1 MVLDAD
7 ALQAIT
13 QEARN
18 CFLYED
24 APDYLALLEEGFRRL
39 RSGKAGINLQNEYA
53 ALMRATHS
61 LKGGAGIAQLPT
73 LSQLAH
79 KLEDLVQALH
89 EERVQE
95 TEKAFELLSVGIE
108 QAGNLI
114 AQAINGDEIPES
126 LPIFTALDNFLA
138 SVPQEKRPGAS
149 TPTSVVR
156 FADFQVS
163 PTASYMLKTALSVD
177 LEECLQRVEQL
188 LQKSAPPDAIKQA
201 LMTLEEECTL
211 LGQALNQRWLTD
223 TANELHQGLEQTL
236 LPIEQIATT
245 AIVEIRLGRSQVLNS
260 DSQQGQR
267 GAAPLYDGVVPKAAP
282 EPTTAPPQVAL
293 PLPNEVPGVA
303 QRTQEKQE
311 TLPPQA
317 LNLRIPVER
326 LDRMNNTVGEL
337 LISYE
342 RLSLSWQQLLQASQA
357 LKSRT
362 QQSDSIIEKVRTM
375 YDQLAF
381 QLTLPMGGYARD
393 WLSPTNTE
401 FEPRHFNQYTAIDDP
416 LQELE
421 ELMAQVQEN
430 RADVELIASELQE
443 TLDHMR
449 QQLDSLRGDLTQSR
463 LVPFALLAD
472 RFVAPLQTLNL
483 QYHKSVEL
491 VVDGKETLIDQVI
504 IEQLQTPLTHLL
516 RNAFD
521 HGIETAEERQALGK
535 PPTAKIKLS
544 AVVQGNHVVIGV
556 ADDGRGIDTQK
567 VYQRAVQMGLCRSG
581 NPTKLTREQILE
593 FLFAPGFSTAQT
605 VTTLSGRGI
614 GLDAVKRHVARL
626 RGGVRVETALGQGTK
641 FTITIPLTLSILP
654 LLLCRCQQRTL
665 AIPSVNILEITD
677 LSEFSIQSGAIVWH
691 NSKVPLFPL
700 IQLLPYRQPGAIAA
714 PSSQF
719 ESQVGIVLDV
729 NGKPVVV
736 AVDSLLGERELVL
749 KPFDTTVPVPPYV
762 AGCTVLGT
770 GEVVP
775 VLYPNHFGELVA
787 QASLA
792 VSAGA
797 DSALSVTQGQS
808 ELESEPTILVVDDS
822 IAVRR
827 MLDRVLSQ
835 SGYQVVQCRDGK
847 EALEM
852 LNKSVKHASLII
864 CDIDMPRLDGLG
876 LLKEI
881 RSHPRWHSLPV
892 VMLTS
897 RENNLHRQKAMSLG
911 ATTYFTKPFSPAE
924 LLKCLSELL
933 TPPVSS

>member
-1 MVLDAD
+1 MELDAN

-39 RSGKAGINLQNEYA
+39 NSDRAATNVQNEYT

-73 LSQLAH
+73 LSELAH

-89 EERVQE
+89 EERVPE
-95 TEKAFELLSVGIE
+95 LGFAYELLSVGIE
-108 QAGNLI
+108 QVGNLI
-114 AQAINGDEIPES
+114 AQAINGDDIAEP
-126 LPIFTALDNFLA
+126 LPIFTALDSFLA
-138 SVPQEKRPGAS
+138 SLPNQKHPSAS
-149 TPTSVVR
+149 TPNLDLPKV
-156 FADFQVS
+156 DFPVTA
-163 PTASYMLKTALSVD
+163 TASYILKTALTVD
-177 LEECLQRVEQL
+177 LEDCLQRVEQL
-188 LQKSAPPDAIKQA
+188 LQTSASRDAIEQT
-201 LMTLEEECTL
+201 LMTLQEECTL
-211 LGQALNQRWLTD
+211 LGQTLNQMWLAD
-223 TANELHQGLEQTL
+223 IAAELQQGLNQTS

-245 AIVEIRLGRSQVLNS
+245 AIVEIRLKRSQVLNS
-260 DSQQGQR
+260 YSQE
-267 GAAPLYDGVVPKAAP
+267 L
-282 EPTTAPPQVAL
+282 PPSPQLAL
-293 PLPNEVPGVA
+293 PEPNEVSGVA
-303 QRTQEKQE
+303 AETKGRQEVVS
-311 TLPPQA
+311 PQA

-326 LDRMNNTVGEL
+326 LDRMNNTVGEI

-342 RLSLSWQQLLQASQA
+342 RLSLSCQQLLQASLA
-357 LKSRT
+357 MKNRT
-362 QQSDSIIEKVRTM
+362 QQSGNITEKVRTL

-381 QLTLPMGGYARD
+381 QLTLPMSGYARD
-393 WLSPTNTE
+393 WLSFSPTDKE
-401 FEPRHFNQYTAIDDP
+401 LEPRHLNQYTAIDSP

-430 RADVELIASELQE
+430 RADFELIGSELQE
-443 TLDHMR
+443 TLDHLR

-463 LVPFALLAD
+463 LVPFFLLTD
-472 RFVAPLQTLNL
+472 RFVAPIQTLNQ

-491 VVDGKETLIDQVI
+491 FVEGKETLIDQVI

-521 HGIETAEERQALGK
+521 HGIETTEERQALGK
-535 PPTAKIKLS
+535 PSNAKIKLA
-544 AVVQGNHVVIGV
+544 AVVQGNQVVISV
-556 ADDGRGIDTQK
+556 ADDGRGIDTQR
-567 VYQRAVQMGLCRSG
+567 VYQRAVQMGLCPAG
-581 NPTKLTREQILE
+581 TQTKLTREQILE
-593 FLFAPGFSTAQT
+593 FLFAPGFSTAQM
-605 VTTLSGRGI
+605 VTALSGRGV
-614 GLDAVKRHVARL
+614 GLDAVKLHVARL

-654 LLLCRCQQRTL
+654 LLLCRCQKRTL

-677 LSEFSIQSGAIVWH
+677 LSEFSIQTGSIVWH
-691 NSKVPLFPL
+691 NSTVPLFPL
-700 IQLLPYRQPGAIAA
+700 IQLLPYYQPGAIARRIPGSLVT
-714 PSSQF
+714 PSPKFDSQL
-719 ESQVGIVLDV
+719 GIVLDV

-749 KPFDTTVPVPPYV
+749 KPFDSTVQVPSYI

-775 VLYPNHFGELVA
+775 VLYPNHFGELIA
-787 QASLA
+787 QANSA
-792 VSAGA
+792 AADAESVS
-797 DSALSVTQGQS
+797 VITQDQPEV
-808 ELESEPTILVVDDS
+808 ELEPTILVVDDS

-835 SGYQVVQCRDGK
+835 SGYQVVQCRDGI

-852 LNKSVKHASLII
+852 LNKTVKHASLII

-897 RENNLHRQKAMSLG
+897 RENDLHRQKAMSLG
-911 ATTYFTKPFSPAE
+911 ATTYFTKPFRPAE
-924 LLKCLSELL
+924 LLNYLSELL
-933 TPPVSS
+933 ITNS

>member
-39 RSGKAGINLQNEYA
+39 RSAKTGINLQNEYA

-89 EERVQE
+89 EERVPE
-95 TEKAFELLSVGIE
+95 PEYACELLSVGIE
-108 QAGNLI
+108 QVGNLI
-114 AQAINGDEIPES
+114 AQAINGDEIPET
-126 LPIFTALDNFLA
+126 LPIFPALESFLA
-138 SVPQEKRPGAS
+138 SVPAQNRLSALAS
-149 TPTSVVR
+149 TPVTPTVELEI
-156 FADFQVS
+156 S
-163 PTASYMLKTALSVD
+163 PTGSYLLKTALTVD
-177 LEECLQRVEQL
+177 LEECLQRVEQQ
-188 LQKSAPPDAIKQA
+188 LQKSAPKEAIEEA
-201 LMTLEEECTL
+201 LKTLEEECTL
-211 LGQALNQRWLTD
+211 LGQALNQTWLAE
-223 TANELHQGLEQTL
+223 TARELREGLAQTN
-236 LPIEQIATT
+236 LPIEEIATT
-245 AIVEIRLGRSQVLNS
+245 AIVEIRLKRSQVLS
-260 DSQQGQR
+260 SYSQEVTPSLQ
-267 GAAPLYDGVVPKAAP
+267 
-282 EPTTAPPQVAL
+282 PTTASPQPVQKQQPDPIPSSA
-293 PLPNEVPGVA
+293 V
-303 QRTQEKQE
+303 QTKEKQE
-311 TLPPQA
+311 PLPSQA
-317 LNLRIPVER
+317 LNLRIPVDR

-342 RLSLSWQQLLQASQA
+342 RLSLSCQQLLQTSQA
-357 LKSRT
+357 LKNRT
-362 QQSDSIIEKVRTM
+362 QQSDSITEKVRAL

-381 QLTLPMGGYARD
+381 QLSLPMMGGYARD
-393 WLSPTNTE
+393 WLTSPTTRE
-401 FEPRHFNQYTAIDDP
+401 SESGHFNQYTAIDGP
-416 LQELE
+416 LQELQ

-472 RFVAPLQTLNL
+472 RFVAPLQTLNQ

-491 VVDGKETLIDQVI
+491 VVVGKDTLIDQVI

-535 PPTAKIKLS
+535 PQTSKIKLS
-544 AVVQGNHVVIGV
+544 AVVQGNQVVIGV

-567 VYQRAVQMGLCRSG
+567 LYQRAVQIGLCRSG
-581 NPTKLTREQILE
+581 NPTKLTREQILD

-626 RGGVRVETALGQGTK
+626 RGGVRVETVLGQGTK

-654 LLLCRCQQRTL
+654 LLLCRSQQRTL

-677 LSEFSIQSGAIVWH
+677 LSEFSIQAGSIVWH
-691 NSKVPLFPL
+691 NSTVPLFPL
-700 IQLLPYRQPGAIAA
+700 IQLLPYRQSAAIA
-714 PSSQF
+714 PTSPFDSQL
-719 ESQVGIVLDV
+719 GIVLDV
-729 NGKPVVV
+729 NGKAVVV

-749 KPFDTTVPVPPYV
+749 KPFDVTVQVPPYV

-775 VLYPNHFGELVA
+775 VLYPNHFGELIA

-792 VSAGA
+792 VSATDNASGVA
-797 DSALSVTQGQS
+797 QS
-808 ELESEPTILVVDDS
+808 QPELESEPTILVVDDS

-835 SGYQVVQCRDGK
+835 SGYHVVQCRDGK

-852 LNKSVKHASLII
+852 LNKTVKHANLII

-876 LLKEI
+876 FLKEI

-911 ATTYFTKPFSPAE
+911 ATVYFTKPFRPAE
-924 LLKCLSELL
+924 LLKCLNELI
-933 TPPVSS
+933 TPS

>member
-1 MVLDAD
+1 MDLDAD

-24 APDYLALLEEGFRRL
+24 APDYLAMLDEGFGRL
-39 RSGKAGINLQNEYA
+39 RSNGAAINAQNEYA

-89 EERVQE
+89 EERVPE
-95 TEKAFELLSVGIE
+95 REFAYELLSVGIE
-108 QAGNLI
+108 QVGNLI
-114 AQAINGDEIPES
+114 AQAINGDDIAEP
-126 LPIFTALDNFLA
+126 LPIFTALDSFLA
-138 SVPQEKRPGAS
+138 NLPDQKRPSSS
-149 TPTSVVR
+149 TQSADLPK
-156 FADFQVS
+156 ADFQVS
-163 PTASYMLKTALSVD
+163 PTASYVLKTALTVD
-177 LEECLQRVEQL
+177 LEDCLQRVEQL
-188 LQKSAPPDAIKQA
+188 LQTAAPSDAIKQA
-201 LMTLEEECTL
+201 LMTLQEECTL
-211 LGQALNQRWLTD
+211 LGQALNQNWLAD
-223 TANELHQGLEQTL
+223 MAAELRQGLDQTS
-236 LPIEQIATT
+236 LPIEQIAMT
-245 AIVEIRLGRSQVLNS
+245 AIVELRLKRSQVLNS
-260 DSQQGQR
+260 YAQEL
-267 GAAPLYDGVVPKAAP
+267 APSP
-282 EPTTAPPQVAL
+282 ETATASPQLAVSE
-293 PLPNEVPGVA
+293 PNEVPGVA
-303 QRTQEKQE
+303 SEAKGRQEVSS
-311 TLPPQA
+311 PQA

-326 LDRMNNTVGEL
+326 LDRMNNTVGEI

-342 RLSLSWQQLLQASQA
+342 RLSLSCQQLLQASLA
-357 LKSRT
+357 MKNRT
-362 QQSDSIIEKVRTM
+362 QQSGSITQKVRTL

-393 WLSPTNTE
+393 WLSFSPTDKE
-401 FEPRHFNQYTAIDDP
+401 LEPRHFNQHTAIDSP

-430 RADVELIASELQE
+430 RADFELIGSELQE

-463 LVPFALLAD
+463 LVPFSLLTD
-472 RFVAPLQTLNL
+472 RFVTPLQTLNQ
-483 QYHKSVEL
+483 QYQKSVEL
-491 VVDGKETLIDQVI
+491 IVEGQETLIDQVI

-521 HGIETAEERQALGK
+521 HGIETYEERQALGK
-535 PPTAKIKLS
+535 SSNAKIKLS
-544 AVVQGNHVVIGV
+544 AIVQGNQVVIGV

-567 VYQRAVQMGLCRSG
+567 VYQRAVQMGLCSSG
-581 NPTKLTREQILE
+581 TQTKLTREQILE

-605 VTTLSGRGI
+605 VTTLSGRGV
-614 GLDAVKRHVARL
+614 GLDAVKLHVARL
-626 RGGVRVETALGQGTK
+626 RGGVRVETALGQGTR
-641 FTITIPLTLSILP
+641 FTIAIPLTLSILP

-677 LSEFSIQSGAIVWH
+677 LSEFSIQAGSIVWH
-691 NSKVPLFPL
+691 NSTVPLFPL
-700 IQLLPYRQPGAIAA
+700 IQLLPYRQPAAIAKRMPGGLLA
-714 PSSQF
+714 PSPKFDSQL
-719 ESQVGIVLDV
+719 GIVLDV

-749 KPFDTTVPVPPYV
+749 KPFDSTVQVPTYI

-775 VLYPNHFGELVA
+775 VLYPNHFGELIA

-792 VSAGA
+792 SHAESASLVA
-797 DSALSVTQGQS
+797 QGQS
-808 ELESEPTILVVDDS
+808 EVELEPTILVVDDS

-835 SGYQVVQCRDGK
+835 SGYQVVQCRDGI

-852 LNKSVKHASLII
+852 LNKTVKHASLII

-911 ATTYFTKPFSPAE
+911 ATTYFTKPFRPAE
-924 LLKCLSELL
+924 LLKCLSQLL
-933 TPPVSS
+933 TAS